1 MELLPAIPRIGGMRA
16 SWSKRV
22 VSIAAVWVAVAMPS
36 EGFTQSPAA
45 TGSVAAPMVGVDG
58 KPLAFAAAS
67 VRRNVSGTESCD
79 AEHLYVTGDG
89 FRMTRC
95 PLIVALFMAYV
106 PADGAF
112 MGFSTDGRVVGVP
125 DWMKSELYDIDAR
138 VDEADM
144 AAWKDP
150 AKQKEMM
157 RAMLQL
163 LLKERCKLAVHR
175 EMPERPVY
183 ALVVGKNGPKFQEAK
198 SIESAA
204 ILKEHPNVG
213 AVPGGGGM
221 FSMGANGS
229 MDFYATPISSLA
241 VVLSNKAGRVV
252 VNKTGLTGRYDI
264 KLEMQQPGS
273 AAADGTQNP
282 GASIFTIVQEQLGLR
297 LESAKEPVETLVI
310 DHVERPA
317 EN

>member
-1 MELLPAIPRIGGMRA
+1 MELLPAVRRIAGMRA
-16 SWSKRV
+16 SWNKSLV
-22 VSIAAVWVAVAMPS
+22 LIAAVWLVVPMPS
-36 EGFTQSPAA
+36 EGLAQSPAVP
-45 TGSVAAPMVGVDG
+45 GSVASPMVGADG
-58 KPLAFAAAS
+58 KPVAFAAAS

-79 AEHLYVTGDG
+79 PEHLYVTDDG

-150 AKQKEMM
+150 AKQREMM
-157 RAMLQL
+157 RAMLQSL
-163 LLKERCKLAVHR
+163 LMERCKLAVHR

-183 ALVVGKNGPKFQEAK
+183 ALVVAKNGPKFQEAK
-198 SIESAA
+198 SVESAA
-204 ILKEHPNVG
+204 ILKEHPNAG

-229 MDFYATPISSLA
+229 VDFYATPISSLA

-264 KLEMQQPGS
+264 ELEMPQPGP

-297 LESAKEPVETLVI
+297 LESTKEPVETLVI

>member
-1 MELLPAIPRIGGMRA
+1 LRNVLLLSDWSKSPKFPPGCSFGKCVASGDANAETPGSVRRGFMELLRAVRRIGGMHA
-16 SWSKRV
+16 SWSKSLV
-22 VSIAAVWVAVAMPS
+22 LIAAVWVAVAMPS
-36 EGFTQSPAA
+36 EMLAQNSAVP
-45 TGSVAAPMVGVDG
+45 GSVVAPMVGADG

-79 AEHLYVTGDG
+79 ADHLYLTGDA

-144 AAWKDP
+144 AVWKDP

-157 RAMLQL
+157 HAMLQL
-163 LLKERCKLAVHR
+163 LLKDRCKLAVHR

-183 ALVVGKNGPKFQEAK
+183 VLVVGKNGPKFQEAK
-198 SIESAA
+198 SVESAA
-204 ILKEHPNVG
+204 ILKEHPNAG
-213 AVPGGGGM
+213 AAPGGWGM

-229 MDFYATPISSLA
+229 MDFYATPISSL
-241 VVLSNKAGRVV
+241 LWCCRTKR
-252 VNKTGLTGRYDI
+252 
-264 KLEMQQPGS
+264 
-273 AAADGTQNP
+273 
-282 GASIFTIVQEQLGLR
+282 GAWWWI
-297 LESAKEPVETLVI
+297 
-310 DHVERPA
+310 RPD
-317 EN
+317 

>member
-1 MELLPAIPRIGGMRA
+1 MELLPAVPRIDGMRA
-16 SWSKRV
+16 SWNKNV
-22 VSIAAVWVAVAMPS
+22 VFIAAVWVAVAMPS
-36 EGFTQSPAA
+36 EGFAQSNSVP
-45 TGSVAAPMVGVDG
+45 GSVGAPVLGVDG

-79 AEHLYVTGDG
+79 PEHLYVTGDG

-112 MGFSTDGRVVGVP
+112 MGFSTDGRIVGVP

-157 RAMLQL
+157 HAMLQS
-163 LLKERCKLAVHR
+163 LLKERCNLAVHR

-183 ALVVGKNGPKFQEAK
+183 ALVVAKNGPKFQEAK
-198 SIESAA
+198 SVESAA

-213 AVPGGGGM
+213 EVPGGGGM

-229 MDFYATPISSLA
+229 VDFYATPISSLA

-252 VNKTGLTGRYDI
+252 VNQTGLAGRYDI
-264 KLEMQQPGS
+264 KLEMPPPGP
-273 AAADGTQNP
+273 AAADGKQNS

-297 LESAKEPVETLVI
+297 LESAKEPVEILVI
-310 DHVERPA
+310 DHVQRPA